1 MSTKNIKNLGIYF
14 DNISKK
20 IPNRIALRFNKKEK
34 ISFKDLNDL
43 SNQFF
48 LYFKNINLKS
58 NDQIAIES
66 KKNIYSFAIIIA
78 SLKLGIAYSF
88 VNFSESEKRA
98 KLILERLKAKK
109 VFLFENKKGFSKSI
123 YLSDS
128 LVKEIKKINTKGK
141 LNFINESS
149 IAYVM
154 FTSGSTGEPKG
165 VKITHFNLIFF
176 INWVKKT
183 FKINQTSIMTNLNPL
198 HFDNSVFDIYGSI
211 FNKATLVPIEKS
223 EILNCRKL
231 FSKLKETKC
240 NLWFSVPSLLN
251 LILKIEKPKIFKSCS
266 IKKIIF
272 GGEKFPIESM
282 RNIYKYLKNSLIFNV
297 SGPTECT
304 CMCSAHLVNKKELF
318 QKNNISVGKI
328 NNYFNYKIAKSDIK
342 KNSLKRGELYL
353 EGPAV
358 SLGYINDRKRT
369 LEKFYKA
376 GKYYGYK
383 TGDIVIEGKNKNL
396 NIIGREDNQIK
407 FLGHRIE
414 IEEIENNINNIFK
427 LKECLVIFTKK
438 TTFPYEKLILLT
450 DKKSI
455 NSEYILKKLSNHLP
469 KYMIPED
476 IRYVNSFKLN
486 QNGKVDRKYYSKIF
500 RI

>member
-1 MSTKNIKNLGIYF
+1 MVKKKFKNLGVYF
-14 DNISKK
+14 DQLADDNPSKILLK
-20 IPNRIALRFNKKEK
+20 FSSREEF
-34 ISFKDLNDL
+34 SFKYLNEL
-43 SNQFF
+43 SDKFF
-48 LYFKNINLKS
+48 LYFDSINLRE
-58 NDQIAIES
+58 NDLIAIES
-66 KKNIYSFAIIIA
+66 KKNIYSFAMIIA
-78 SLKLGIAYSF
+78 ALKKGVAYSF

-98 KLILERLKAKK
+98 NLILKKLKPKK
-109 VFLFENKKGFSKSI
+109 TFLFDKKKTFLKSTLI
-123 YLSDS
+123 SEKL
-128 LVKEIKKINTKGK
+128 IKKIKK
-141 LNFINESS
+141 IKIKKKINLKNKSFV
-149 IAYVM
+149 AYVM

-165 VKITHFNLIFF
+165 VKISHFNLIFF

-183 FKINQTSIMTNLNPL
+183 FKINKNSIMTNLNPL

-211 FNKATLVPIEKS
+211 FNNATLVPVEKS
-223 EILNCRKL
+223 EILNCKKL
-231 FSKLKETKC
+231 FFKLKKTRC

-251 LILKIEKPKIFKSCS
+251 LILKIEKPKIFKNTG

-272 GGEKFPIESM
+272 GGEKFPIESV
-282 RNIYKYLKNSLIFNV
+282 RSIFKYLKNSHIFNV

-318 QKNNISVGKI
+318 EKDNISVGKI
-328 NNYFNYKIAKSDIK
+328 NNYFNYKIVKTGIK
-342 KNSLKRGELYL
+342 RNPSKRGELYL

-358 SLGYINDRKRT
+358 SRGYINDKKRT
-369 LEKFYKA
+369 SEKFYKA
-376 GKYYGYK
+376 GKYFGYK
-383 TGDIVIEGKNKNL
+383 TGDIVVEGKNKNL

-414 IEEIENNINNIFK
+414 IEEIENNINNIFR
-427 LKECLVIFTKK
+427 LRECLVIFTRK

-455 NSEYILKKLSNHLP
+455 NNEHIIQKLSKHLP

-476 IRYVNSFKLN
+476 VRYVNSFKLN

-500 RI
+500 